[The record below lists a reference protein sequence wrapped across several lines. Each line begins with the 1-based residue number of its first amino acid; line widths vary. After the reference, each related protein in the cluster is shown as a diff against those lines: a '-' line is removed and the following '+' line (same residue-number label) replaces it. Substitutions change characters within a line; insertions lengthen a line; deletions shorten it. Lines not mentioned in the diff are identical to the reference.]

1 MDSLKE
7 QPSDPGAAIYRRT
20 LYFALL
26 GIFRSIRLSKQVGLR
41 NIGGCVEEG
50 RQVDSAYVQGLISV
64 ILFHEIKLI

>member
-26 GIFRSIRLSKQVGLR
+26 GIFRSIRRSKQEGLGSIR
-41 NIGGCVEEG
+41 
-50 RQVDSAYVQGLISV
+50 GL
-64 ILFHEIKLI
+64 